1 MSKLDQA
8 KQSARELT
16 NAVAEQETIW
26 AAIEATVEKLY
37 SDKPSTSAT
46 NAQFTVNDK
55 PHTDV
60 LANYEARLSDQS
72 RGVGSQRPVIK

>member
-8 KQSARELT
+8 KQSLLKNIVELK
-16 NAVAEQETIW
+16 ALIAEQETIW

-37 SDKPSTSAT
+37 SDKPSSTAT

-55 PHTDV
+55 PHTDI
-60 LANYEARLSDQS
+60 LSQYER
-72 RGVGSQRPVIK
+72 V

>member
-8 KQSARELT
+8 KQSLLKNIVELK
-16 NAVAEQETIW
+16 ALIAEQETIW

-37 SDKPSTSAT
+37 SGKQTTAT
-46 NAQFTVNDK
+46 NATAAATGGQFVVNDK

-60 LANYEARLSDQS
+60 LANYERC
-72 RGVGSQRPVIK
+72 

>member
-8 KQSARELT
+8 KQSLLKNIVELK
-16 NAVAEQETIW
+16 ALIAEQETIW

-37 SDKPSTSAT
+37 SGKQTTAT
-46 NAQFTVNDK
+46 NTNAPQFVVNDK

-60 LANYEARLSDQS
+60 LANYERC
-72 RGVGSQRPVIK
+72 